1 VTAVALIERLLDAAG
16 RQRWDELPS
25 LLAADYEI
33 VEPDSLPYGGT
44 HRGTDGYVA
53 LMERIGALFELGFD
67 LDRVDAVGDDI
78 VLVRMDVTFTARSTR
93 RSVAMPVLEL
103 LTLRAGRIARSEVF
117 LKDTAALLAT
127 LETSAKAAY
136 QARWS
141 ADLWR
146 AVVVPSRR
154 AAASGSP
161 ASSLDNE
168 HQH

>member
-1 VTAVALIERLLDAAG
+1 
-16 RQRWDELPS
+16 
-25 LLAADYEI
+25 
-33 VEPDSLPYGGT
+33 
-44 HRGTDGYVA
+44 
-53 LMERIGALFELGFD
+53 
-67 LDRVDAVGDDI
+67 
-78 VLVRMDVTFTARSTR
+78 
-93 RSVAMPVLEL
+93 L

-141 ADLWR
+141 ADLGR
-146 AVVVPSRR
+146 AVVVPSRP
-154 AAASGSP
+154 AFADSAASGSP